1 MSKAKSLLLSAK
13 SLQKKIN
20 KKGYDCDFAIFLMT
34 KDQIMSTYE
43 VSEMTATEVVKIV
56 QAYLCSMSPTISEYI
71 VDRFIPDIYSS
82 NPITKLMDLAL
93 QMEKP
98 KR

>member
-1 MSKAKSLLLSAK
+1 MSKAKSLLSSAK

-56 QAYLCSMSPTISEYI
+56 QAYLCSMSPTISEHI